1 MSLICYYFGIQQ
13 WGKNFRA
20 PRSVQNIQRL
30 FCYSCIFYQK
40 QLFQLL
46 LLNNKLPPNLA
57 TWINHFILTKILES
71 HQEFEEG
78 VFPQSSSANGVWLLL
93 GVHSGLSHLKTQE
106 LEIRDG
112 CLTWLAG
119 GVGSRLRS
127 QPWRS
132 RGSFISNMAAYPSA
146 SMPRKPLG
154 RSMFPEPASEVMQH
168 RFCCRFSFMCL
179 VTKFGADYR
188 RRGAEGSNNFTIFRY
203 IPWRLSLSM
212 CHELFL

>member
-57 TWINHFILTKILES
+57 TWINHFILTEILES

-93 GVHSGLSHLKTQE
+93 GVHAGLSHLKTP
-106 LEIRDG
+106 R
-112 CLTWLAG
+112 AG
-119 GVGSRLRS
+119 
-127 QPWRS
+127 
-132 RGSFISNMAAYPSA
+132 N
-146 SMPRKPLG
+146 PR
-154 RSMFPEPASEVMQH
+154 
-168 RFCCRFSFMCL
+168 
-179 VTKFGADYR
+179 
-188 RRGAEGSNNFTIFRY
+188 
-203 IPWRLSLSM
+203 RLSHVAGMWCWLQAEISTM
-212 CHELFL
+212 EVSG